1 MQKDKII
8 HVLTDFNS
16 VISTIH
22 THQLLIRKLEKN
34 FDSIIFINILNF
46 KLFNNKKKKFF
57 IFKKKLSKYKIYF
70 FQRI

>member
-46 KLFNNKKKKFF
+46 KLFNNKKK
-57 IFKKKLSKYKIYF
+57 IFHI
-70 FQRI
+70 